1 MECQHLVTFW
11 GVSPAAA
18 TGYNPCPGSRPLANH
33 VPRGCTNPFPTL
45 ILMIMVITMVMTV
58 VITMVITMVV
68 TVRPTV
74 RPSERPSI
82 RPAVCPSGVV
92 YYK

>member
-11 GVSPAAA
+11 GVVPAAAAA

-45 ILMIMVITMVMTV
+45 TLIIYRLKY
-58 VITMVITMVV
+58 
-68 TVRPTV
+68 
-74 RPSERPSI
+74 
-82 RPAVCPSGVV
+82 VCIFI
-92 YYK
+92 

>member
-11 GVSPAAA
+11 GVAPAAAA

-45 ILMIMVITMVMTV
+45 TLIKHN
-58 VITMVITMVV
+58 
-68 TVRPTV
+68 
-74 RPSERPSI
+74 
-82 RPAVCPSGVV
+82 AV
-92 YYK
+92 YKKINVLLHTNHVF